1 MQVNCKTF
9 LLAFSILVLSSC
21 HQIETGEYYIHQ
33 KTNES
38 LEKLGTTHVVETNSA
53 FILSHGGDI
62 ITIEK
67 GNSRKRKAKLKIR
80 QKVETVK
87 IRDIIDSNRPPTY
100 GNKKACRIAQKLFQR
115 EKEKNYSLNDL
126 RILLNVIRNN
136 REIKEPYWL
145 RDFTVVD
152 DHPVYGDG
160 LTTHQRKTKN
170 GREWWWREESL
181 DVIIDSFS
189 VNGYAHIRDNGFEFI
204 SEDFHIIFSKL
215 N

>member
-1 MQVNCKTF
+1 MQVNHKTF
-9 LLAFSILVLSSC
+9 FLAFSILVLSSC

-38 LEKLGTTHVVETNSA
+38 LKKLGTTHVVETNSA
-53 FILSHGGDI
+53 FILSYGGDI

-67 GNSRKRKAKLKIR
+67 GNSRKRKAKLKFK
-80 QKVETVK
+80 QKVETV
-87 IRDIIDSNRPPTY
+87 RVSDIINSNRSPSI
-100 GNKKACRIAQKLFQR
+100 NKKACRLAQKLFQR
-115 EKEKNYSLNDL
+115 EKEKKYSSTDL

-136 REIKEPYWL
+136 REIEEPYWL
-145 RDFTVVD
+145 SNFTEVD
-152 DHPVYGDG
+152 EYSFYGDG
-160 LTTHQRKTKN
+160 LTTHQRLTKN
-170 GREWWWREESL
+170 GRERWWTAKSL
-181 DVIIDSFS
+181 DVIIDSYS